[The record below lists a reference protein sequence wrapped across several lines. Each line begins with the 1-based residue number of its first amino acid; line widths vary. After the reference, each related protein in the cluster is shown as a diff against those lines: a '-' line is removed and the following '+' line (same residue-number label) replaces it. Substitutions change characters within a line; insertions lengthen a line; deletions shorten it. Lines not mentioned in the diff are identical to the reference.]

1 MFPSTAKGMAEH
13 DFRPGENAP
22 EAGVYLVV
30 HAGHR
35 PEHHVTLFR
44 GDQFP
49 PCGRCGEEVRFRLVR
64 AAGAIAEDQDFK
76 R

>member
-1 MFPSTAKGMAEH
+1 MFPSTARGVAEH

-22 EAGVYLVV
+22 ESGVYLVR
-30 HAGHR
+30 HNGHR
-35 PEHHVTLFR
+35 PEHHVTLLS

-49 PCGRCGEEVRFRLVR
+49 ACTQCAEDVRFRLVR
-64 AAGAIAEDQDFK
+64 AAAAIVSDQDFQ